1 MLPLFLRPRLSS
13 STLSS
18 STLSWESLRPPII
31 ISRSAILNFEPREA
45 TSGNVRLITTS
56 LIGSRTL
63 TNHCSDCKCVAT
75 NPRHLCG
82 PIQYGR
88 HRRGSIRVFER
99 SNKVLADYLP
109 KKMAEG
115 IADCMPLALRSVGDA
130 IRHDSENRTKV

>member
-1 MLPLFLRPRLSS
+1 MKQHPG
-13 STLSS
+13 TLGVI
-18 STLSWESLRPPII
+18 R
-31 ISRSAILNFEPREA
+31 
-45 TSGNVRLITTS
+45 TS
-56 LIGSRTL
+56 LIGSKTL
-63 TNHCSDCKCVAT
+63 TNHYSDYKCIAT

-88 HRRGSIRVFER
+88 RRRGGSVRVFER
-99 SNKVLADYLP
+99 SNKVLTDYLP

>member
-1 MLPLFLRPRLSS
+1 MKQHPG
-13 STLSS
+13 TLGVI
-18 STLSWESLRPPII
+18 R
-31 ISRSAILNFEPREA
+31 
-45 TSGNVRLITTS
+45 TS
-56 LIGSRTL
+56 LIGSKTL
-63 TNHCSDCKCVAT
+63 TNHCSDYKCIAT

-88 HRRGSIRVFER
+88 RRTGGSVRVFER
-99 SNKVLADYLP
+99 SNKVLTDYLP

>member
-1 MLPLFLRPRLSS
+1 MKQHPG
-13 STLSS
+13 TLGVI
-18 STLSWESLRPPII
+18 R
-31 ISRSAILNFEPREA
+31 
-45 TSGNVRLITTS
+45 TS
-56 LIGSRTL
+56 LIGSKTL
-63 TNHCSDCKCVAT
+63 TNHCSDYKSIAT

-88 HRRGSIRVFER
+88 HRRESIRVFER
-99 SNKVLADYLP
+99 SNKVLADYLR